1 MPKAVG
7 GSRSCLRR
15 IVRKRGPTQDGRGY
29 HAEMVRMAGIHEEE
43 R

>member
-1 MPKAVG
+1 MSRSVG

-15 IVRKRGPTQDGRGY
+15 IVRKHGPTGY
-29 HAEMVRMAGIHEEE
+29 HAEMVRMAEIHEEE